1 MFARFA
7 AFESAQRGPPQWA
20 KKITVG
26 GVCSGGGARRV
37 RRFGVL
43 PTARSRALAIGSVA
57 AVLIARRARIFQ
69 LFILGEINERELRR
83 ALSFCPMLCA

>member
-1 MFARFA
+1 M
-7 AFESAQRGPPQWA
+7 
-20 KKITVG
+20 
-26 GVCSGGGARRV
+26 CSGGGARRV

-43 PTARSRALAIGSVA
+43 PTARSRALAIGSVD

-69 LFILGEINERELRR
+69 LFILGEINERDVNELRR